1 MFWYLI
7 GEGRGQLGWK
17 KRCSNFSYYRMQTS
31 ESRPRLHFLMV

>member
-17 KRCSNFSYYRMQTS
+17 KRCSNFSYRMQTS
-31 ESRPRLHFLMV
+31 ESKPRLHFLMV

>member
-17 KRCSNFSYYRMQTS
+17 KRCNNFSYWMQTS
-31 ESRPRLHFLMV
+31 ESKPRLHFLMV